1 MQKKM
6 VGILAS
12 VAAAHAVLAIA
23 LMTGGGCRQT
33 KILAPHTYNNG
44 PEVAQVPAAST
55 DIPPTRET
63 PESVPQIQGGDTPIA
78 PAPVEPAPQVKYN
91 DPVPTPP
98 VAPPAAGGTKTYKVK
113 KGDSLSK
120 IAYLHGVRTRDL
132 AACNNIPANAMNMIR
147 IGQVLTIPEGGVYN
161 ESRKAKP
168 STKKSAVKP
177 GKKAA
182 RKGKKSA
189 KPAAALPADGIYVVK
204 SGDSLDRIGRRYG
217 VSARAIAKEN
227 NIALTKVLQ
236 IGDKLRI
243 PGKAA
248 ATAEP
253 AIPASDAPT
262 ATPSTPADD
271 KVLDNLDP
279 NAGLDSAAAP
289 VAADSTTAAV
299 PATETTAAPA
309 VTETGA
315 DMSASVKT
323 DSIEVVE
330 DMTVEEFSK
339 RNMISVDTVRR
350 LNPNLPA
357 DGKLKGGTFLSVPG
371 LK

>member
-23 LMTGGGCRQT
+23 LMTGGGCRQS

-44 PEVAQVPAAST
+44 PEVSQVPAAST

-63 PESVPQIQGGDTPIA
+63 PESAPLIQGGDTPIA
-78 PAPVEPAPQVKYN
+78 PVPVEPAPKVKYN

-98 VAPPAAGGTKTYKVK
+98 VAPPTAGGTKTYKVK

-161 ESRKAKP
+161 ESRKAKY
-168 STKKSAVKP
+168 STKKSAAKP

-279 NAGLDSAAAP
+279 NAGLDSAATPVETDTAP
-289 VAADSTTAAV
+289 SAAV
-299 PATETTAAPA
+299 TENTAAPA
-309 VTETGA
+309 VEAEKDTAPAVVGA
-315 DMSASVKT
+315 T
-323 DSIEVVE
+323 DSLEVTE
-330 DMTVEEFSK
+330 DMTVEDFCK
-339 RNMISVDTVRR
+339 RNSISVETVRS
-350 LNPNLPA
+350 LNPELPA
-357 DGKLKGGTFLSVPG
+357 DGKLKGGTYLSVPR

>member
-1 MQKKM
+1 
-6 VGILAS
+6 
-12 VAAAHAVLAIA
+12 
-23 LMTGGGCRQT
+23 
-33 KILAPHTYNNG
+33 
-44 PEVAQVPAAST
+44 
-55 DIPPTRET
+55 
-63 PESVPQIQGGDTPIA
+63 
-78 PAPVEPAPQVKYN
+78 
-91 DPVPTPP
+91 
-98 VAPPAAGGTKTYKVK
+98 
-113 KGDSLSK
+113 
-120 IAYLHGVRTRDL
+120 
-132 AACNNIPANAMNMIR
+132 MNMIR

-161 ESRKAKP
+161 ESRKVKY
-168 STKKSAVKP
+168 SGKKSAAKS

-182 RKGKKSA
+182 KKGKKSA

-217 VSARAIAKEN
+217 VSAKAIAKEN

-253 AIPASDAPT
+253 AIPASDVPT

-289 VAADSTTAAV
+289 VETETVTSAAV
-299 PATETTAAPA
+299 TESTAAPA
-309 VTETGA
+309 VETKKDTA
-315 DMSASVKT
+315 PTAAAQT
-323 DSIEVVE
+323 DSLEIVE
-330 DMTVEEFSK
+330 DMTIEEFCK
-339 RNMISVDTVRR
+339 RNSISVETVRS
-350 LNPNLPA
+350 LNPELPA
-357 DGKLKGGTFLSVPG
+357 DGKLKGGTYLSVPR